1 MTTLMQPFAAQLQ
14 FQNGLIEPYGSKTVR
29 RLSDVKGMY
38 LDIAATEELLK
49 QGDPLLYEVY
59 EVDVPHEEG
68 QLIYCTSIIY
78 PGKVGDEYY
87 MTKGHFHSKE
97 STAEMYL
104 GLQGRGYLL
113 MQTHDDQVSAI
124 EMRPGTVA
132 YIPPFWAHR
141 TVNTG
146 DEKFVLFAVYPA
158 DAGHNYGIIEE
169 MGFAKLVVEKN
180 GKPAIVDN
188 PRYHLPPYHPPQAGE
203 GTRRK
208 ECPESS

>member
-1 MTTLMQPFAAQLQ
+1 M
-14 FQNGLIEPYGSKTVR
+14 R
-29 RLSDVKGMY
+29 GMY

-78 PGKVGDEYY
+78 PGKVGNEYY

-113 MQTHDDQVSAI
+113 MQTHDGQVSVM
-124 EMRPGTVA
+124 EMVPGTVS

-146 DEKFVLFAVYPA
+146 DEPFIFFGVYPG
-158 DAGHNYGIIEE
+158 DAGHNYGTIEE
-169 MGFAKLVVEKN
+169 RGFAKLVVERN
-180 GKPAIVDN
+180 GKPALVDN
-188 PRYHLPPYHPPQAGE
+188 PRY
-203 GTRRK
+203 R
-208 ECPESS
+208 